1 MNFISAKTQDLPGTL
16 HSLLASYR
24 YKVFVER
31 LGWELETEFDH
42 EQDQF
47 DHADT
52 VHIVARNDDD
62 QIVGCGRLL
71 PCTGP
76 YLLESVFP
84 QLLNGA
90 EAPRTA
96 AVWELSRFAAMDV
109 DTVSNPTSRR
119 DRMAER
125 VLLEALRHCVKQG
138 VTTLIA
144 VSTLAMERLMQRAG
158 VDVHRMGPPHLVA
171 GEWVLGFV
179 LHVNEQSMSAL
190 EAFERAAEDHAARSP
205 VPAPRRPTED
215 ASFRQGVGTSIGNI
229 CARGAKNDSAHHCF
243 SVAMPF

>member
-1 MNFISAKTQDLPGTL
+1 MNFLSAKTAELPGTL

-90 EAPRTA
+90 EAPRSG

-109 DTVSNPTSRR
+109 DTVTHPTSRR
-119 DRMAER
+119 DYMAER
-125 VLLEALRHCVKQG
+125 VLLEALRFCVKQR

-158 VDVHRMGPPHLVA
+158 VDVHRMGPPHMI
-171 GEWVLGFV
+171 GGQWVLGFV
-179 LHVNEQSMSAL
+179 INVNEQSISAL
-190 EAFERAAEDHAARSP
+190 QAFEQAARADTS
-205 VPAPRRPTED
+205 RPTVQVTRQTSDD
-215 ASFRQGVGTSIGNI
+215 AIFRQGADAPVGNI
-229 CARGAKNDSAHHCF
+229 CLRGDSNDSARTR
-243 SVAMPF
+243 SPAALPS

>member
-16 HSLLASYR
+16 HSQLASYR

-31 LGWELETEFDH
+31 LGWELETEFDC

-90 EAPRTA
+90 AAPRMA
-96 AVWELSRFAAMDV
+96 SVWELSRFAAMDV

-119 DRMAER
+119 DHMAER
-125 VLLEALRHCVKQG
+125 VLLEALRHCTKQR

-158 VDVHRMGPPHLVA
+158 VDVHRMGPPHLIA
-171 GEWVLGFV
+171 REWVLGFV
-179 LHVNEQSMSAL
+179 INVNEQSISAL
-190 EAFERAAEDHAARSP
+190 EAFERTARDHASRSAA
-205 VPAPRRPTED
+205 PAARRPTED
-215 ASFRQGVGTSIGNI
+215 ASFRQGAVASIGNI
-229 CARGAKNDSAHHCF
+229 SVRGTKNDSAHHCF
-243 SVAMPF
+243 SVATPF

>member
-1 MNFISAKTQDLPGTL
+1 MNFLSATTLEMPGTL
-16 HSLLASYR
+16 PSLLARYR

-31 LGWELETEFDH
+31 LGWELETEFDN

-52 VHIVARNDDD
+52 VHIVARNDEDE
-62 QIVGCGRLL
+62 IVGCGRLL

-90 EAPRTA
+90 EAPRNG

-109 DTVSNPTSRR
+109 DTVSHPTSRR
-119 DRMAER
+119 DYMAER
-125 VLLEALRHCVKQG
+125 VLLEALRYCVKQR

-144 VSTLAMERLMQRAG
+144 VSTLTIERLMQRAG
-158 VDVHRMGPPHLVA
+158 VDVHRMGPPHMIG
-171 GEWVLGFV
+171 GEPVLGFV
-179 LHVNEQSMSAL
+179 INVNEQSIFAL
-190 EAFERAAEDHAARSP
+190 EAFEEAAKAHAARPAGHP
-205 VPAPRRPTED
+205 VRRTTTESVFRSAVDAP
-215 ASFRQGVGTSIGNI
+215 VGNI
-229 CARGAKNDSAHHCF
+229 CVRGASHDNARI
-243 SVAMPF
+243 AQPL

>member
-1 MNFISAKTQDLPGTL
+1 MNFLSAKTPDLPGTL

-90 EAPRTA
+90 SAPRSGT
-96 AVWELSRFAAMDV
+96 VWELSRFAAMDV
-109 DTVSNPTSRR
+109 DTVSNPTTRR
-119 DRMAER
+119 DYMAER
-125 VLLEALRHCVKQG
+125 VLLEALRVCVKQRA
-138 VTTLIA
+138 TTLIA

-158 VDVHRMGPPHLVA
+158 VDVHRMGPPHMI
-171 GEWVLGFV
+171 GGQWVLGFV
-179 LHVNEQSMSAL
+179 INVNEQSICAL
-190 EAFERAAEDHAARSP
+190 EAFERAARAPASRSTVHAARR
-205 VPAPRRPTED
+205 ATED
-215 ASFRQGVGTSIGNI
+215 ATFRQGATAPVGTI
-229 CARGAKNDSAHHCF
+229 CTRGANNDSSRNC
-243 SVAMPF
+243 SLVAMPF